1 MGCFSF
7 LCLIKRQFS
16 PRKLDPTHNSDSTA
30 TQVKWMVGQEPD
42 EPKALV
48 GAPVKR
54 QDRLPAVLCGMGKST
69 DEDPNNLSTDAVLFE
84 IQAVVRVLLMTA
96 QILRRNQ
103 DMVLQAANVLE
114 FIMTYAP
121 ELMNTISQI
130 MAGDLSDT
138 AIQRLSKSI
147 TSLSTACQMLSVSRI
162 PKGQEHTAK
171 LIEICGGRTTALAR
185 ILLKRLVSD
194 TAIQRLSKS
203 IASLSTACQMLSVS
217 RIPDGQEHTAKLIA
231 LCGERATI
239 LGRILLKRLVL
250 YIVAQ

>member
-1 MGCFSF
+1 MDSKDSHGTSGLAKDHTMGCFSF

-42 EPKALV
+42 EPKALE
-48 GAPVKR
+48 GEPVKQ
-54 QDRLPAVLCGMGKST
+54 QDPFPAVLFGMGKST
-69 DEDPNNLSTDAVLFE
+69 DEDPNNLSTDAVLLE

-96 QILRRNQ
+96 QILKRNRH
-103 DMVLQAANVLE
+103 MVLQAHVLE

-185 ILLKRLVSD
+185 ILLKRLV
-194 TAIQRLSKS
+194 
-203 IASLSTACQMLSVS
+203 
-217 RIPDGQEHTAKLIA
+217 
-231 LCGERATI
+231 
-239 LGRILLKRLVL
+239 L
-250 YIVAQ
+250 YMVAE